1 MQGLNLISLLWSQ
14 GPERLPVDC
23 RIYDKAQDGLS
34 KKDHSRQMWQTAYEQ
49 DFKPELVRFDSW
61 YAGLANLKQRG
72 YGRHGLTP
80 LKAHRLVSVE
90 GKGHH
95 RSG

>member
-1 MQGLNLISLLWSQ
+1 VQGLNLISLLWSQ

-61 YAGLANLKQRG
+61 YAGLANLKQG
-72 YGRHGLTP
+72 TG
-80 LKAHRLVSVE
+80 
-90 GKGHH
+90 
-95 RSG
+95 